1 MLNKPLTIRMAQ
13 MNHTNPSVSDIGLK
27 WEAISKVE
35 SGNSLSKTNHD
46 GYFVGADKVLNILT
60 MHPSVIDFL
69 EPQNHLFI
77 ALATNRLKVDA
88 SIKLRVR
95 GGSGQ
100 GEVVFGTTTPEVC
113 KVYTDGV
120 VYGKQVGS
128 CTLTLIK
135 KSDDNYYE
143 ELAKTKTI
151 YIKP

>member
-1 MLNKPLTIRMAQ
+1 MAQ
-13 MNHTNPSVSDIGLK
+13 VNHTNPSVSDIGLK

-46 GYFVGADKVLNILT
+46 GYYVGSDKVLNILT
-60 MHPSVIDFL
+60 LHPSVIDFL
-69 EPQNHLFI
+69 KPQNHLFI

-88 SIKLRVR
+88 SIKLKVR

-100 GEVVFGTTTPEVC
+100 GEVVFGTTTPDVC
-113 KVYTDGV
+113 KVFIDGV
-120 VYGKQVGS
+120 VYGKQVGA

-143 ELAKTKTI
+143 EIAKTKTI